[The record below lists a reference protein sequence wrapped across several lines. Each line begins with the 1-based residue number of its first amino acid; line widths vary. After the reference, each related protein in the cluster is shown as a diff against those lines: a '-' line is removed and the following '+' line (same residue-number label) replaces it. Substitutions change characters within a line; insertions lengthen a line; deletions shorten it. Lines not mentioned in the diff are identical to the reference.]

1 MNPFLYQKDCYK
13 IVNRFVDHCPY
24 KLYEANRPLSQR
36 YWKENYPD
44 IPFHI
49 DLKNVAPPL
58 IDATYS
64 LPCYRD
70 KKFLQKATQR
80 YHKMLK
86 VKKEHP
92 NIFVVPCYD
101 NDLIWHT
108 HQQFSL
114 AYQEDTSSMLG
125 KMLDHNDATND

>member
-1 MNPFLYQKDCYK
+1 
-13 IVNRFVDHCPY
+13 
-24 KLYEANRPLSQR
+24 
-36 YWKENYPD
+36 
-44 IPFHI
+44 
-49 DLKNVAPPL
+49 
-58 IDATYS
+58 
-64 LPCYRD
+64 
-70 KKFLQKATQR
+70 
-80 YHKMLK
+80 MLK

-125 KMLDHNDATND
+125 KMLDHNDATNDWSPGSQLENASAATKKIWKEKGYKFGVLGAMYRGEPPRPEIEPDQCRFSSLNHKVC